1 MSSIVFGSACTCL
14 PWSHSCNVIIVMCDS
29 SAASWKCQVMQLCHG
44 NQVVENI
51 HCFVSRWFIM
61 VWWLIMMHRDDS
73 PGWGVWVFQE
83 WTHTLHNGIS
93 SFCSW
98 AHAEHMCID
107 KRAKPQTCHG
117 QITRTPFETIRSQ
130 DYERRSNIVQRL
142 SNTCEKYVPRITIWC
157 SHRVMCNTA
166 LSNTCE
172 KYVPRITIRCSHRVR
187 CNTDMHNLL
196 LGFGTPKHLFC
207 LTYMVDT
214 ACIWHICCIS
224 ARRNNMFVWR
234 MWLKLH
240 AFDMCFTHPYG
251 NSCWSFVARLTPQGA
266 SNRVGMHG
274 SAWWHANI
282 HIYAHAERRQLKKLL
297 TCFLASSNSFC
308 NFIYFWTKSVY
319 IPFILSNFF
328 FVSWYFFMY
337 SIAFIFVSFSL
348 LIYHYYTKFDG
359 NVKLYFS
366 ESGKSLFYKD
376 SFFGFSTF
384 FISVFSKIDRR
395 FVYIKKEGS

>member
-1 MSSIVFGSACTCL
+1 MSLVFVFESACRRSYLDRHAHASLDPTHATWSLLCATVL
-14 PWSHSCNVIIVMCDS
+14 PLRENVRLCSYVMETRLWKIFIASCHDDS
-29 SAASWKCQVMQLCHG
+29 SWYGDWSWC
-44 NQVVENI
+44 
-51 HCFVSRWFIM
+51 
-61 VWWLIMMHRDDS
+61 IMMT
-73 PGWGVWVFQE
+73 PLGGGVWVFQE

-240 AFDMCFTHPYG
+240 AFDICVLRIHMAT
-251 NSCWSFVARLTPQGA
+251 VVDRLSRA
-266 SNRVGMHG
+266 
-274 SAWWHANI
+274 
-282 HIYAHAERRQLKKLL
+282 
-297 TCFLASSNSFC
+297 
-308 NFIYFWTKSVY
+308 
-319 IPFILSNFF
+319 
-328 FVSWYFFMY
+328 
-337 SIAFIFVSFSL
+337 
-348 LIYHYYTKFDG
+348 
-359 NVKLYFS
+359 
-366 ESGKSLFYKD
+366 
-376 SFFGFSTF
+376 
-384 FISVFSKIDRR
+384 
-395 FVYIKKEGS
+395 